1 MFPLVRQ
8 SFTLIGMCVLF
19 VLICARAAEEDVAY
33 DLPAFQDEPD
43 ELDVSD
49 NRSPHDE
56 LFPLPGPCDNEGPC
70 EPEDMVE
77 EDAPAGPDPYPENPV
92 H

>member
-49 NRSPHDE
+49 NPSPNE
-56 LFPLPGPCDNEGPC
+56 FPLQEDPCDSEGPC
-70 EPEDMVE
+70 EAEDLLE